1 MTTEYFVDANVI
13 AEHLGVERRTVL
25 HMARTG
31 RLPAHPINPSAG
43 KKLWRFKLS
52 EVDAAITGNLAEKAR

>member
-1 MTTEYFVDANVI
+1 MTPTERYVDATII

-31 RLPAHPINPSAG
+31 RLPAHPLDPAA
-43 KKLWRFKLS
+43 KTKLWRFKLS
-52 EVDAAITGNLAEKAR
+52 EVDAAISANPVDR